1 MQFLISRA
9 RRFRIILWC
18 ILLVF
23 PLLSVTARGEE
34 MNFNH
39 HYRFP
44 LSIGLEYQTLTPL
57 GSYNTDYNIYE
68 ASVNIRYP
76 IPRLPVLQPFV
87 QLGVMRFDS
96 LDTMYPEKW
105 DHTHLYGA
113 LGLGYA
119 NRFVKNFE
127 LGAEFTAGVSEA
139 VFPKVS
145 DTGKVG
151 STNLLFNAS
160 GKISLNP
167 SYALS
172 IDIRPSVKYLLSLSS
187 LKTFDGF
194 LFGLGFSLNYR
205 FGEDPDSPRSIIRSI
220 RFENV
225 SLPLAFSAMQSYYV
239 KNPVGKATLTNTEK
253 NALTDVEISFFQ
265 AGYMDSPTVSET
277 LPVLGEGES
286 LEVPLFASYNQEV
299 FKTEGVTPLTGE
311 IIATYKSR
319 GRAAEQRHSVSY
331 DLYDKTAITW
341 DDNRKVGAFIT
352 PADSALR
359 NYSSFVRQAVKD
371 ETLDMYNQQLQFAV
385 QMYAALAEIGCLYQV
400 DPTSPFTQAQE
411 NTQLVD
417 SVSLPRDTLKR
428 ITGDCDDLTVLFC
441 SLLETVGIET
451 GFITVPG
458 HIYAAFNTNAE
469 GAEYRE
475 IHPDRSTT
483 LVIDGEI
490 WIPVEITMIGR
501 GGFHEAWRRGSE
513 LWNAF
518 EHDQSKRAFYRTRNA
533 QAIYRPVGLK
543 ESDLGLQYGSK
554 EHIVRG
560 FKTEMNKI
568 AGTIINGYM
577 NEARASGD
585 KKSYNKLGIVY
596 VKFGMLEEAERTF
609 RTASQ
614 IDRNYLTPQLNL
626 ANIAFLKE
634 HYREALSIYENVADI
649 LRNRGKAS
657 SRFYQQV
664 LLNISKV
671 YYKRENYHQAQDY
684 FMQARVIDPETV
696 KEYSYLA
703 SVASSTSRASDVRSQ
718 AKDIIF
724 VDED

>member
-1 MQFLISRA
+1 MEFFISRV
-9 RRFRIILWC
+9 RKFRIILWC

-23 PLLSVTARGEE
+23 PLCSVTARGEDV
-34 MNFNH
+34 NFNH
-39 HYRFP
+39 YYRFP

-76 IPRLPVLQPFV
+76 IPRFPVLQPFL
-87 QLGVMRFDS
+87 QIGLMRFDS
-96 LDTMYPEKW
+96 LDTLYPEKW
-105 DHTHLYGA
+105 DHTHWYGA
-113 LGLGYA
+113 LGLGYT
-119 NRFVKNFE
+119 NRFVRNFE
-127 LGAEFTAGVSEA
+127 LGAEFTAGISEA

-151 STNLLFNAS
+151 STNLLFTAS

-205 FGEDPDSPRSIIRSI
+205 FGEDPDSSRSIIRSI
-220 RFENV
+220 RFEKV

-239 KNPVGKATLTNTEK
+239 KNPVGSVTLTNTEK

-277 LPVLGEGES
+277 MPVLGEGES
-286 LEVPLFASYNQEV
+286 LEVPLLASFNQEV
-299 FKTEGVTPLTGE
+299 FTVEGITPLTGE
-311 IIATYKSR
+311 IIVTYKSR
-319 GRAAEQRHSVSY
+319 GKAAEQRHSVSY

-359 NYSSFVRQAVKD
+359 NYSSFVRQALKED
-371 ETLDMYNQQLQFAV
+371 TLDMYNQQIQCAV
-385 QMYAALAEIGCLYQV
+385 QMYSALTEIGCLYQV

-451 GFITVPG
+451 GFVTVPG
-458 HIYAAFNTNAE
+458 HIYAAFNTKAA
-469 GAEYRE
+469 GAKYRD
-475 IHPDRSTT
+475 ISPDRSTT
-483 LVIDGEI
+483 MVIDGEI
-490 WIPVEITMIGR
+490 WVPVEITLVGR
-501 GGFHEAWRRGSE
+501 GDFLEAWRRGSE

-533 QAIYRPVGLK
+533 QAMYRPVGLK
-543 ESDLGLQYGSK
+543 ESDLGLQYGD
-554 EHIVRG
+554 EGNIVRG
-560 FKTEMNKI
+560 FKKDMNKI
-568 AGTIINGYM
+568 ARIIINGYM
-577 NEARASGD
+577 NEASASGD
-585 KKSYNKLGIVY
+585 KKSYNKLGIAY
-596 VKFGMLEEAERTF
+596 IKLGMLDEAERTF
-609 RTASQ
+609 RAAAQ

-626 ANIAFLKE
+626 ANIAFLRE
-634 HYREALSIYENVADI
+634 NYSEALNIYESVAEI
-649 LRNRGKAS
+649 LRSRGMEN
-657 SRFYQQV
+657 SRFHQQV

-671 YYKRENYHQAQDY
+671 YYQLEKYQQAQEF
-684 FMQARVIDPETV
+684 FMQARVIDPDSV
-696 KEYSYLA
+696 QEYSYLG
-703 SVASSTSRASDVRSQ
+703 SVASSTGRASDIRTQ

-724 VDED
+724 VDEE